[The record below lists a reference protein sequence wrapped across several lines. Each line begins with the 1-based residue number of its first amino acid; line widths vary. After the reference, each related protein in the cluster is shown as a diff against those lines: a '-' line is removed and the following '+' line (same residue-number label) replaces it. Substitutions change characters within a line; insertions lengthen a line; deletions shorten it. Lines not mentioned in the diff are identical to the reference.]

1 MANFKFLETEYQLKK
16 LKPKYNNFWYAG
28 KLKGYWCLISVN
40 FYEKKCS
47 ITIGAHK
54 EDTHK
59 SLIEILKDEPNLKK
73 AKITTEDATV
83 TISYKIPFF
92 TSSNRKKFDEIIET
106 VISNLKRNDFST
118 GGFLDGTNDSTLSI
132 VEVGQKYF
140 YLTDSEYKKKSED
153 LELKR
158 EEIKVTDKEV
168 EEHILEEAKKNARIE
183 EVSKKSKKGHI
194 LNIDF
199 EGFTKNEKE
208 ELVAFAGGKGEG
220 YDLKLGSNTFIPG
233 FEDQLIGTKKDEEKE
248 INVKFPKEYHAK
260 ELAGKDAIFKVKINT
275 VKEEIVPKIDEELAK
290 DLGYETLEELQKE
303 TKENL
308 ELEKETKQKR
318 ELEVQAGDKVLES
331 SKVEV
336 SHEEIHHT
344 FHQMMEG
351 FARQGISMEM
361 FAQML
366 GKTPEE
372 LHDEYEK
379 EIEKNTKLQYI
390 LVEIAN
396 KEKLVVEDKEI
407 DAELERKSAEFSDK
421 PSVEQL
427 RKYEPL
433 VREVTRNIQVK
444 KAMEFILANAKY
456 TK

>member
-1 MANFKFLETEYQLKK
+1 M
-16 LKPKYNNFWYAG
+16 
-28 KLKGYWCLISVN
+28 
-40 FYEKKCS
+40 
-47 ITIGAHK
+47 
-54 EDTHK
+54 
-59 SLIEILKDEPNLKK
+59 
-73 AKITTEDATV
+73 
-83 TISYKIPFF
+83 YKI
-92 TSSNRKKFDEIIET
+92 
-106 VISNLKRNDFST
+106 V
-118 GGFLDGTNDSTLSI
+118 
-132 VEVGQKYF
+132 
-140 YLTDSEYKKKSED
+140 KSED
-153 LELKR
+153 ENELKLELTVTAEDFKAAVKKIYNENKRHFKLHGFRAGKVPFEYVIKYYGVEVFYEDASREVIINDLEKFMDDEKSKNVLPLEPRVDVKEVDYEKGLKAEVIYQLEPKVELGKYKGIELKR

-168 EEHILEEAKKNARIE
+168 EEHILSEAKKNSRIE

-248 INVKFPKEYHAK
+248 INVKFPEEYHAK

-396 KEKLVVEDKEI
+396 KEKLAVEDKEI

>member
-1 MANFKFLETEYQLKK
+1 MYKILKSENENELKLELNVTTEEFKTAVKKIYNENKRHFKLHGFRAGKVPFEYVIKYYGVEVFYEDASREVIVNELEKFMENEKPNNILPLEPKVDVKEVDYEKGLKAEVVYQLE
-16 LKPKYNNFWYAG
+16 PKVELG
-28 KLKGYWCLISVN
+28 KYKGI
-40 FYEKKCS
+40 
-47 ITIGAHK
+47 
-54 EDTHK
+54 
-59 SLIEILKDEPNLKK
+59 
-73 AKITTEDATV
+73 
-83 TISYKIPFF
+83 
-92 TSSNRKKFDEIIET
+92 
-106 VISNLKRNDFST
+106 
-118 GGFLDGTNDSTLSI
+118 
-132 VEVGQKYF
+132 
-140 YLTDSEYKKKSED
+140 
-153 LELKR
+153 ELKR

-183 EVSKKSKKGHI
+183 EVSKKSKNGHI

-233 FEDQLIGTKKDEEKE
+233 FEEQLVGTKKDEEIE
-248 INVKFPKEYHAK
+248 ISVKFPEEYHAK

-290 DLGYETLEELQKE
+290 DLGYETLGELQKE
-303 TKENL
+303 TRENL

-318 ELEVQAGDKVLES
+318 ELEAQASDKLLED

-336 SHEEIHHT
+336 SHDEVHGL

-396 KEKLVVEDKEI
+396 KEKLAVEDKEI

-456 TK
+456 KK

>member
-1 MANFKFLETEYQLKK
+1 MYKILKSENENELKLELNVTTEEFKTAVKKIYNENKRHFKLHGFRAGKVPFEYVIKYYGVEVFYEDASREVIVNELEKFMENEKPNNILPLEPKVDVKEVDYEKGLKAEVVYQLE
-16 LKPKYNNFWYAG
+16 PKVELG
-28 KLKGYWCLISVN
+28 KYKGI
-40 FYEKKCS
+40 
-47 ITIGAHK
+47 
-54 EDTHK
+54 
-59 SLIEILKDEPNLKK
+59 
-73 AKITTEDATV
+73 
-83 TISYKIPFF
+83 
-92 TSSNRKKFDEIIET
+92 
-106 VISNLKRNDFST
+106 
-118 GGFLDGTNDSTLSI
+118 
-132 VEVGQKYF
+132 
-140 YLTDSEYKKKSED
+140 
-153 LELKR
+153 ELKR

-183 EVSKKSKKGHI
+183 EVSKKSKNGHI

-208 ELVAFAGGKGEG
+208 ELVAFPGGKGEG

-233 FEDQLIGTKKDEEKE
+233 FEDQLVGTKKDEEKE
-248 INVKFPKEYHAK
+248 ISVKFPEEYHAK
-260 ELAGKDAIFKVKINT
+260 ELAGKDAIFKVKVNT

-318 ELEVQAGDKVLES
+318 ELEAQASDKLLED

-336 SHEEIHHT
+336 SHDEVHGL

-379 EIEKNTKLQYI
+379 EIEKNQKIQYI

-396 KEKLVVEDKEI
+396 KEKIKIDEKEI
-407 DAELERKSAEFSDK
+407 ETELERKSAEFADK

-427 RKYEPL
+427 KQYESL
-433 VREVTRNIQVK
+433 VKEVTRNLQVK

-456 TK
+456 KK

>member
-1 MANFKFLETEYQLKK
+1 MYKIVKSENENELKLELTVTAEDFKAAVKKIYNENKRHFKLHGFRAGKVPFEYVIKYYGVEVFYEDASREVIINDLEKFMDDEKSKNVLPLEPRVDVKEVDYEKGLKAEVIYQLE
-16 LKPKYNNFWYAG
+16 PKVELG
-28 KLKGYWCLISVN
+28 KYKGI
-40 FYEKKCS
+40 
-47 ITIGAHK
+47 
-54 EDTHK
+54 
-59 SLIEILKDEPNLKK
+59 
-73 AKITTEDATV
+73 
-83 TISYKIPFF
+83 
-92 TSSNRKKFDEIIET
+92 
-106 VISNLKRNDFST
+106 
-118 GGFLDGTNDSTLSI
+118 
-132 VEVGQKYF
+132 
-140 YLTDSEYKKKSED
+140 
-153 LELKR
+153 ELKR

-199 EGFTKNEKE
+199 EGLTKNEKE

-248 INVKFPKEYHAK
+248 ISVKFPEEYHAK

-351 FARQGISMEM
+351 FARQGISMKM

-396 KEKLVVEDKEI
+396 KEKLDVEDKEI
-407 DAELERKSAEFSDK
+407 DAELERKSAEFADK

>member
-1 MANFKFLETEYQLKK
+1 MYKIVKSENENELKLELTVTAEDFKAAVKKIYNENKRHFKLHGFRAGKVPFEYVIKYYGVEVFYEDTSREVIINDLEKFMDDEKSKNVLPLEPRVDVKEVDYEKGLKAEVIYQLE
-16 LKPKYNNFWYAG
+16 PKVELG
-28 KLKGYWCLISVN
+28 KYKGI
-40 FYEKKCS
+40 
-47 ITIGAHK
+47 
-54 EDTHK
+54 
-59 SLIEILKDEPNLKK
+59 
-73 AKITTEDATV
+73 
-83 TISYKIPFF
+83 
-92 TSSNRKKFDEIIET
+92 
-106 VISNLKRNDFST
+106 
-118 GGFLDGTNDSTLSI
+118 
-132 VEVGQKYF
+132 
-140 YLTDSEYKKKSED
+140 
-153 LELKR
+153 ELKR

-248 INVKFPKEYHAK
+248 ISVKFPEEYHAK

-396 KEKLVVEDKEI
+396 KEKLDVEDKEI
-407 DAELERKSAEFSDK
+407 DAELERKSAEFADK

>member
-1 MANFKFLETEYQLKK
+1 M
-16 LKPKYNNFWYAG
+16 
-28 KLKGYWCLISVN
+28 
-40 FYEKKCS
+40 
-47 ITIGAHK
+47 
-54 EDTHK
+54 
-59 SLIEILKDEPNLKK
+59 
-73 AKITTEDATV
+73 
-83 TISYKIPFF
+83 YKI
-92 TSSNRKKFDEIIET
+92 
-106 VISNLKRNDFST
+106 V
-118 GGFLDGTNDSTLSI
+118 
-132 VEVGQKYF
+132 
-140 YLTDSEYKKKSED
+140 KSED
-153 LELKR
+153 ENELKLELTVTAEDFKAAVKKIYNENKRHFKLHGFRAGKVPFEYVIKYYGVEVFYEDASREVIINDLEKFMDDEKSKNVLPLEPRVDIKEVDYEKGLKAEVIYQLEPKVELGKYKGIELKR

-248 INVKFPKEYHAK
+248 INVKFPEEYHAK

-303 TKENL
+303 TRENL

-318 ELEVQAGDKVLES
+318 ELEVQASDKLLES

-396 KEKLVVEDKEI
+396 KEKLAVEDKEI

>member
-1 MANFKFLETEYQLKK
+1 MYKIVKSEKENELKLDLTVTAEEFKTAVKKVYNENKRHFKLHGFRAGKVPFEYVVKYYGVEVFYEDASREVIVNELEKFMDDEKSKNVLPLEPKVNVTEVDYEKGLKAEVIYQLEPKVELGK
-16 LKPKYNNFWYAG
+16 YKGIELK
-28 KLKGYWCLISVN
+28 
-40 FYEKKCS
+40 
-47 ITIGAHK
+47 K
-54 EDTHK
+54 ED
-59 SLIEILKDEPNLKK
+59 
-73 AKITTEDATV
+73 IT
-83 TISYKIPFF
+83 
-92 TSSNRKKFDEIIET
+92 
-106 VISNLKRNDFST
+106 
-118 GGFLDGTNDSTLSI
+118 
-132 VEVGQKYF
+132 
-140 YLTDSEYKKKSED
+140 
-153 LELKR
+153 
-158 EEIKVTDKEV
+158 VTDKEV

-183 EVSKKSKKGHI
+183 EVSKKSKNGHI

-208 ELVAFAGGKGEG
+208 ELVAFPGGKGEG

-233 FEDQLIGTKKDEEKE
+233 FEEQLVGTKKDEEKE
-248 INVKFPKEYHAK
+248 ISVKFPEEYHAK

-396 KEKLVVEDKEI
+396 KEKLAVEDKEI

-444 KAMEFILANAKY
+444 KAMEFILTNAKY

>member
-1 MANFKFLETEYQLKK
+1 MYKIVKSENENELKLELTVTAEDFKAAVKKIYNENKRHFKLHGFRAGKVPFEYVIKYYGVEVFYEDASREVIINDLEKFMDDEKSKNVLPLEPRVDVKEVDYEKGLKAEVIYQLE
-16 LKPKYNNFWYAG
+16 PKVELG
-28 KLKGYWCLISVN
+28 KYKGI
-40 FYEKKCS
+40 
-47 ITIGAHK
+47 
-54 EDTHK
+54 
-59 SLIEILKDEPNLKK
+59 
-73 AKITTEDATV
+73 
-83 TISYKIPFF
+83 
-92 TSSNRKKFDEIIET
+92 
-106 VISNLKRNDFST
+106 
-118 GGFLDGTNDSTLSI
+118 
-132 VEVGQKYF
+132 
-140 YLTDSEYKKKSED
+140 
-153 LELKR
+153 ELKR

-183 EVSKKSKKGHI
+183 EVSKKSKNGHI

-208 ELVAFAGGKGEG
+208 ELVAFPGGKGEG

-233 FEDQLIGTKKDEEKE
+233 FEDQLVGTKKDEEKE
-248 INVKFPKEYHAK
+248 ISVKFPEEYHAK

>member
-1 MANFKFLETEYQLKK
+1 MYKIVKSENENELKLELTVTAEDFKAAVKK
-16 LKPKYNNFWYAG
+16 IYNENKRHFKLHGFRAG
-28 KLKGYWCLISVN
+28 KVPFEYVIKYYGVGV
-40 FYEKKCS
+40 FYEDASREVIINDLEKFMDD
-47 ITIGAHK
+47 
-54 EDTHK
+54 EK
-59 SLIEILKDEPNLKK
+59 SKNVLPLEPKVELGK
-73 AKITTEDATV
+73 
-83 TISYKIPFF
+83 YKGI
-92 TSSNRKKFDEIIET
+92 
-106 VISNLKRNDFST
+106 
-118 GGFLDGTNDSTLSI
+118 
-132 VEVGQKYF
+132 
-140 YLTDSEYKKKSED
+140 
-153 LELKR
+153 ELKR

-248 INVKFPKEYHAK
+248 INVKFPEEYHAK

-308 ELEKETKQKR
+308 EFEKETKQKR

-396 KEKLVVEDKEI
+396 KEKLAVEDKEI

>member
-1 MANFKFLETEYQLKK
+1 MYKIVKSENENELKLELTVTAEDFKAAVKKIYNENKRHFKLHGFRAGKVPFEYVIKYYGVEVFYEDASREVIINDLEKFMDDEKSKNVLPLEPRVDVKEVDYEKGLKAEVIYQLE
-16 LKPKYNNFWYAG
+16 PKVELG
-28 KLKGYWCLISVN
+28 KYKGI
-40 FYEKKCS
+40 
-47 ITIGAHK
+47 
-54 EDTHK
+54 
-59 SLIEILKDEPNLKK
+59 
-73 AKITTEDATV
+73 
-83 TISYKIPFF
+83 
-92 TSSNRKKFDEIIET
+92 
-106 VISNLKRNDFST
+106 
-118 GGFLDGTNDSTLSI
+118 
-132 VEVGQKYF
+132 
-140 YLTDSEYKKKSED
+140 
-153 LELKR
+153 ELKR
-158 EEIKVTDKEV
+158 EEIKVTDKKV

-248 INVKFPKEYHAK
+248 INVKFPEEYHAK

-396 KEKLVVEDKEI
+396 KEKLAVEDKEI

-444 KAMEFILANAKY
+444 KAMEFILTNAKY

>member
-1 MANFKFLETEYQLKK
+1 MYKIVKSENENELKLELTVTAEDFKAAVKKIYNENKRHFKLHGFRAGKVPFEYVIKYYGVEVFYEDASREVIINDLEKFMDDEKSKNVLPLEPRVDVKEVDYEKGLKAEVIYQLE
-16 LKPKYNNFWYAG
+16 PKVELG
-28 KLKGYWCLISVN
+28 KYKGI
-40 FYEKKCS
+40 
-47 ITIGAHK
+47 
-54 EDTHK
+54 
-59 SLIEILKDEPNLKK
+59 
-73 AKITTEDATV
+73 
-83 TISYKIPFF
+83 
-92 TSSNRKKFDEIIET
+92 
-106 VISNLKRNDFST
+106 
-118 GGFLDGTNDSTLSI
+118 
-132 VEVGQKYF
+132 
-140 YLTDSEYKKKSED
+140 
-153 LELKR
+153 ELKR

-248 INVKFPKEYHAK
+248 ISVKFPEEYHAK

-351 FARQGISMEM
+351 FARQGISMKM

-396 KEKLVVEDKEI
+396 KEKLDVEDKEI
-407 DAELERKSAEFSDK
+407 DAELERKSAEFADK
-421 PSVEQL
+421 PTVEQL

-433 VREVTRNIQVK
+433 VR
-444 KAMEFILANAKY
+444 
-456 TK
+456 

>member
-1 MANFKFLETEYQLKK
+1 MQSQLLDNMEIEKERGITVKSQAVRMNYKLNGEEYILNLIDTPGHVDFNYEVSRSLAACEGAILVVDASQGVEAQTLANVYLAIE
-16 LKPKYNNFWYAG
+16 NN
-28 KLKGYWCLISVN
+28 L
-40 FYEKKCS
+40 
-47 ITIGAHK
+47 
-54 EDTHK
+54 
-59 SLIEILKDEPNLKK
+59 
-73 AKITTEDATV
+73 
-83 TISYKIPFF
+83 
-92 TSSNRKKFDEIIET
+92 EIIP
-106 VISNLKRNDFST
+106 VLNK
-118 GGFLDGTNDSTLSI
+118 
-132 VEVGQKYF
+132 V
-140 YLTDSEYKKKSED
+140 D
-153 LELKR
+153 LP
-158 EEIKVTDKEV
+158 
-168 EEHILEEAKKNARIE
+168 NARIE
-183 EVSKKSKKGHI
+183 EVSKKSKNGHI
-194 LNIDF
+194 VNIDF

-208 ELVAFAGGKGEG
+208 ELVAFPGGKGEG

-233 FEDQLIGTKKDEEKE
+233 FEEQLVGTKKDEEKE
-248 INVKFPKEYHAK
+248 ISVKFPEEYHAK
-260 ELAGKDAIFKVKINT
+260 ELAGKDAIFKVKVNT

-318 ELEVQAGDKVLES
+318 ELEVQAGDKVLED

-372 LHDEYEK
+372 LHEEYEK

-396 KEKLVVEDKEI
+396 KEKLTVEDKEI

-427 RKYEPL
+427 RQYEPR

-456 TK
+456 KK

>member
-1 MANFKFLETEYQLKK
+1 M
-16 LKPKYNNFWYAG
+16 
-28 KLKGYWCLISVN
+28 
-40 FYEKKCS
+40 
-47 ITIGAHK
+47 
-54 EDTHK
+54 
-59 SLIEILKDEPNLKK
+59 
-73 AKITTEDATV
+73 
-83 TISYKIPFF
+83 YKI
-92 TSSNRKKFDEIIET
+92 
-106 VISNLKRNDFST
+106 V
-118 GGFLDGTNDSTLSI
+118 
-132 VEVGQKYF
+132 
-140 YLTDSEYKKKSED
+140 KSED
-153 LELKR
+153 ENELKLELTVTAEDFKAAVKKIYNENKRHFKLHGFRAGKVPFEYVIKYYGVEVFYEDASREVIINDLEKFMDDEKSKNVLPLEPRVDVKEVDYEKGLKAEVIYQLEPKVELGKYKGIELKR

-248 INVKFPKEYHAK
+248 INVKFPEEYHAK

-396 KEKLVVEDKEI
+396 KEKLAVEDKEI

-456 TK
+456 KK

>member
-1 MANFKFLETEYQLKK
+1 MYKIVKSENENELKLELTVTAEDFKAAVKKIYNENKRHFKLHGFRAGKVPFEYVIKYYGVEVFYEDASREVIINDLEKFMDDEKSKNVLPLEPRVDVKEVDYEKGLKAEVIYQLE
-16 LKPKYNNFWYAG
+16 PKVELG
-28 KLKGYWCLISVN
+28 KYKG
-40 FYEKKCS
+40 
-47 ITIGAHK
+47 
-54 EDTHK
+54 
-59 SLIEILKDEPNLKK
+59 IELKK
-73 AKITTEDATV
+73 
-83 TISYKIPFF
+83 
-92 TSSNRKKFDEIIET
+92 
-106 VISNLKRNDFST
+106 
-118 GGFLDGTNDSTLSI
+118 
-132 VEVGQKYF
+132 
-140 YLTDSEYKKKSED
+140 
-153 LELKR
+153 

-248 INVKFPKEYHAK
+248 INVKFPEEYHAK

-318 ELEVQAGDKVLES
+318 ELEVQAGNKVLES

-396 KEKLVVEDKEI
+396 KEKLAVEDKEI

>member
-1 MANFKFLETEYQLKK
+1 MYKIVKSENENELKLELTVTAEDFKAAVKKIYNENKRHFKLHGFRAGKVPFEYVIKYYGVGVFYEDASREVIINDLEKFMDDEKSKNVLPLEPRVDVKEVDYEKGLKAEVIYQLE
-16 LKPKYNNFWYAG
+16 PKVELG
-28 KLKGYWCLISVN
+28 KYKGI
-40 FYEKKCS
+40 
-47 ITIGAHK
+47 
-54 EDTHK
+54 
-59 SLIEILKDEPNLKK
+59 
-73 AKITTEDATV
+73 
-83 TISYKIPFF
+83 
-92 TSSNRKKFDEIIET
+92 
-106 VISNLKRNDFST
+106 
-118 GGFLDGTNDSTLSI
+118 
-132 VEVGQKYF
+132 
-140 YLTDSEYKKKSED
+140 
-153 LELKR
+153 ELKR

-208 ELVAFAGGKGEG
+208 ELVAFAGGKVEG

-248 INVKFPKEYHAK
+248 INVKFPEEYHAK

-308 ELEKETKQKR
+308 EFEKETKQKR

-372 LHDEYEK
+372 LHEEYEK

-396 KEKLVVEDKEI
+396 KEKLAVEDKEI

-456 TK
+456 KK

>member
-1 MANFKFLETEYQLKK
+1 MYKIVKSENENEIKLELTVTAEDFKAAVKKIYNENKRHFKLHGFRAGKVPFEYVIKYYGVEVFYEDASREVIINDLEKFMDDEKSKNVLPLEPRVDVKEVDYEKGLKAEVIYQLE
-16 LKPKYNNFWYAG
+16 PKVELG
-28 KLKGYWCLISVN
+28 KYKGI
-40 FYEKKCS
+40 
-47 ITIGAHK
+47 
-54 EDTHK
+54 
-59 SLIEILKDEPNLKK
+59 
-73 AKITTEDATV
+73 
-83 TISYKIPFF
+83 
-92 TSSNRKKFDEIIET
+92 
-106 VISNLKRNDFST
+106 
-118 GGFLDGTNDSTLSI
+118 
-132 VEVGQKYF
+132 
-140 YLTDSEYKKKSED
+140 
-153 LELKR
+153 ELKR

-248 INVKFPKEYHAK
+248 ISVKFPEEYHAK

-318 ELEVQAGDKVLES
+318 ELEVQAGDKVLEN

-396 KEKLVVEDKEI
+396 KEKLAVEDKEI
-407 DAELERKSAEFSDK
+407 DAELERKSAEFADK

>member
-1 MANFKFLETEYQLKK
+1 M
-16 LKPKYNNFWYAG
+16 
-28 KLKGYWCLISVN
+28 
-40 FYEKKCS
+40 
-47 ITIGAHK
+47 
-54 EDTHK
+54 
-59 SLIEILKDEPNLKK
+59 
-73 AKITTEDATV
+73 
-83 TISYKIPFF
+83 YKI
-92 TSSNRKKFDEIIET
+92 
-106 VISNLKRNDFST
+106 V
-118 GGFLDGTNDSTLSI
+118 
-132 VEVGQKYF
+132 
-140 YLTDSEYKKKSED
+140 KSED
-153 LELKR
+153 ENELKLELTVTAEDFKAAVKKIYNENKRHFKLHGFRAGKVPFEYVIKYYGVEVFYEDASREVIINDLEKFMDDEKSKNVLPLEPRVDVKEVDYEKGLKAEVIYQLEPKVELGKYKGIELKR

-248 INVKFPKEYHAK
+248 INVKFPEEYHAK

-318 ELEVQAGDKVLES
+318 ELEVQVGDKVLES

-396 KEKLVVEDKEI
+396 KEKLAVEDKEI

-456 TK
+456 KK

>member
-1 MANFKFLETEYQLKK
+1 MYKIVKSENENELKLELTVTAEDFKAAVKKIYNENKRHFKLHGFRAGKVPFEYVIKYYGVEVFYEDASREVIINDLEKFMDDEKSKNVLPLEPRVDVKEVDYEKGLKAEVIYQLE
-16 LKPKYNNFWYAG
+16 PKVELG
-28 KLKGYWCLISVN
+28 KYKGI
-40 FYEKKCS
+40 
-47 ITIGAHK
+47 
-54 EDTHK
+54 
-59 SLIEILKDEPNLKK
+59 
-73 AKITTEDATV
+73 
-83 TISYKIPFF
+83 
-92 TSSNRKKFDEIIET
+92 
-106 VISNLKRNDFST
+106 
-118 GGFLDGTNDSTLSI
+118 
-132 VEVGQKYF
+132 
-140 YLTDSEYKKKSED
+140 
-153 LELKR
+153 ELKR

-183 EVSKKSKKGHI
+183 EVSKKSKNGHI

-199 EGFTKNEKE
+199 EGFTKNGNE

-248 INVKFPKEYHAK
+248 INVKFPEEYHAK

-318 ELEVQAGDKVLES
+318 ELEVQAGNKVLES

-396 KEKLVVEDKEI
+396 KEKLAVEDKEI

-456 TK
+456 KK

>member
-1 MANFKFLETEYQLKK
+1 MYKIVKSENENELKLELTVTAEDFKAAVKKIYNENKRHFKLHGFRAGKVPFEYVIKYYGVEVFYEDASREVIINDLEKFMDDEKSKNVLPLEPRVDVKEVDYEKGLKAEVIYQLE
-16 LKPKYNNFWYAG
+16 PKVELG
-28 KLKGYWCLISVN
+28 KYKGI
-40 FYEKKCS
+40 
-47 ITIGAHK
+47 
-54 EDTHK
+54 
-59 SLIEILKDEPNLKK
+59 
-73 AKITTEDATV
+73 
-83 TISYKIPFF
+83 
-92 TSSNRKKFDEIIET
+92 
-106 VISNLKRNDFST
+106 
-118 GGFLDGTNDSTLSI
+118 
-132 VEVGQKYF
+132 
-140 YLTDSEYKKKSED
+140 
-153 LELKR
+153 ELKR

-208 ELVAFAGGKGEG
+208 ELVEFAGGKGEG

-248 INVKFPKEYHAK
+248 INVKFPEEYHAK

-318 ELEVQAGDKVLES
+318 ELEVQAGNKVLES

-396 KEKLVVEDKEI
+396 KEKLAVEDKEI

-444 KAMEFILANAKY
+444 KAMEFILTNAKY

>member
-1 MANFKFLETEYQLKK
+1 MYKIVKSENENELKLELTVTAEDFKAAVKKIYNENKRHFKLHGFRAGKVPFEYVIKYYGVEVFYEDASREVIINDLEKFMDDEKSKNVLPLEPRVDVKEVDYEKGLKAEVIYQLE
-16 LKPKYNNFWYAG
+16 PKVELG
-28 KLKGYWCLISVN
+28 KYKGI
-40 FYEKKCS
+40 
-47 ITIGAHK
+47 
-54 EDTHK
+54 
-59 SLIEILKDEPNLKK
+59 
-73 AKITTEDATV
+73 
-83 TISYKIPFF
+83 
-92 TSSNRKKFDEIIET
+92 
-106 VISNLKRNDFST
+106 
-118 GGFLDGTNDSTLSI
+118 
-132 VEVGQKYF
+132 
-140 YLTDSEYKKKSED
+140 
-153 LELKR
+153 ELKR

-248 INVKFPKEYHAK
+248 INVKFPEEYHAK

-303 TKENL
+303 TKQNL

-318 ELEVQAGDKVLES
+318 ELEVQAGNKVLES

-396 KEKLVVEDKEI
+396 KEKLAVEDKEI

-444 KAMEFILANAKY
+444 KAMEFILTNAKY

>member
-1 MANFKFLETEYQLKK
+1 MYKIVKSENENELKLELTVTAEDFKAAVKKIYNENKRHFKLHGFRAGKVPFEYVIKYYGVEVFYEDASREVIINDLEKFMDDEKSKNVLPLEPRVDVKEVDYEKGLKAEVIYQLE
-16 LKPKYNNFWYAG
+16 PKVELG
-28 KLKGYWCLISVN
+28 KYKGI
-40 FYEKKCS
+40 
-47 ITIGAHK
+47 
-54 EDTHK
+54 
-59 SLIEILKDEPNLKK
+59 
-73 AKITTEDATV
+73 
-83 TISYKIPFF
+83 
-92 TSSNRKKFDEIIET
+92 
-106 VISNLKRNDFST
+106 
-118 GGFLDGTNDSTLSI
+118 
-132 VEVGQKYF
+132 
-140 YLTDSEYKKKSED
+140 
-153 LELKR
+153 ELKR

-248 INVKFPKEYHAK
+248 ISVKFPEEYHAK

-396 KEKLVVEDKEI
+396 KEKLAVEDTEI

-444 KAMEFILANAKY
+444 KAMEFILTNAKY

>member
-1 MANFKFLETEYQLKK
+1 MYKIVKSENENELKLELTVTAEDFKAAVKKIYNENKRHFKLHGFRAGKVPFEYVIKYYGVEVFYEDASREVIINDLEKFMDDEKSKNVLPLEPRVDVKEVDYEKGLKAEVIYQLE
-16 LKPKYNNFWYAG
+16 PKVELG
-28 KLKGYWCLISVN
+28 KYKGI
-40 FYEKKCS
+40 
-47 ITIGAHK
+47 
-54 EDTHK
+54 
-59 SLIEILKDEPNLKK
+59 
-73 AKITTEDATV
+73 
-83 TISYKIPFF
+83 
-92 TSSNRKKFDEIIET
+92 
-106 VISNLKRNDFST
+106 
-118 GGFLDGTNDSTLSI
+118 
-132 VEVGQKYF
+132 
-140 YLTDSEYKKKSED
+140 
-153 LELKR
+153 ELKR

-233 FEDQLIGTKKDEEKE
+233 FEDQLVGTKKDEEKE
-248 INVKFPKEYHAK
+248 ISVKFPEEYHAK

-396 KEKLVVEDKEI
+396 KEKLAVEDKEI

-444 KAMEFILANAKY
+444 KAMEFILTNAKY

>member
-1 MANFKFLETEYQLKK
+1 MYKIVKSENENELKLELTVTAEDFKAAVKKIYNENKRHFKLHGFRAGKVPFEYVIKYYGVEVFYEDASREVIINDLEKFMDDEKSKNVLPLEPRVDVKEVDYEKGLKAEVIYQLE
-16 LKPKYNNFWYAG
+16 PKVELG
-28 KLKGYWCLISVN
+28 KYKGI
-40 FYEKKCS
+40 
-47 ITIGAHK
+47 
-54 EDTHK
+54 
-59 SLIEILKDEPNLKK
+59 
-73 AKITTEDATV
+73 
-83 TISYKIPFF
+83 
-92 TSSNRKKFDEIIET
+92 
-106 VISNLKRNDFST
+106 
-118 GGFLDGTNDSTLSI
+118 
-132 VEVGQKYF
+132 
-140 YLTDSEYKKKSED
+140 
-153 LELKR
+153 ELKR

-183 EVSKKSKKGHI
+183 EVSKKSKNGHI

-208 ELVAFAGGKGEG
+208 ELIAFPGGKGEG

-233 FEDQLIGTKKDEEKE
+233 FEEQLVGTKKDEEKE
-248 INVKFPKEYHAK
+248 ISVKFPEEYHAK
-260 ELAGKDAIFKVKINT
+260 ELAGKDAIFKVKVNT

-303 TKENL
+303 TKQNL

-318 ELEVQAGDKVLES
+318 ELEVQAGNKVLES

-396 KEKLVVEDKEI
+396 KEKLAVEDKEI

-444 KAMEFILANAKY
+444 KAMEFILTNAKY

>member
-1 MANFKFLETEYQLKK
+1 MYKIVKSENENELKLELTVTAEDFKAAVKKIYNENKRHFKLHGFRAGKVPFEYVIKYYGVEVFYEDASREVIINDLEKFMDDEKSKNVLPLEPRVDVKEVDYEKGLKAEVIYQLE
-16 LKPKYNNFWYAG
+16 PKVELG
-28 KLKGYWCLISVN
+28 KYKGI
-40 FYEKKCS
+40 
-47 ITIGAHK
+47 
-54 EDTHK
+54 
-59 SLIEILKDEPNLKK
+59 
-73 AKITTEDATV
+73 
-83 TISYKIPFF
+83 
-92 TSSNRKKFDEIIET
+92 
-106 VISNLKRNDFST
+106 
-118 GGFLDGTNDSTLSI
+118 
-132 VEVGQKYF
+132 
-140 YLTDSEYKKKSED
+140 
-153 LELKR
+153 ELKR

-248 INVKFPKEYHAK
+248 INVKFPEEYHAK

-318 ELEVQAGDKVLES
+318 ELEVQAGNKVLES

-396 KEKLVVEDKEI
+396 KEKLAVEDKEI

>member
-1 MANFKFLETEYQLKK
+1 MYKIVKSENENELKLELTVTAEDFKAAVKKIYNENKRHFKLHGFRAGKVPFEYVIKYYGVEVFYEDASREVIINDLEKFMDDKKSKNVLPLEPRVDVKEVDYEKGLKAEVIYQLE
-16 LKPKYNNFWYAG
+16 PKVELG
-28 KLKGYWCLISVN
+28 KYKGI
-40 FYEKKCS
+40 
-47 ITIGAHK
+47 
-54 EDTHK
+54 
-59 SLIEILKDEPNLKK
+59 
-73 AKITTEDATV
+73 
-83 TISYKIPFF
+83 
-92 TSSNRKKFDEIIET
+92 
-106 VISNLKRNDFST
+106 
-118 GGFLDGTNDSTLSI
+118 
-132 VEVGQKYF
+132 
-140 YLTDSEYKKKSED
+140 
-153 LELKR
+153 ELKR

-248 INVKFPKEYHAK
+248 INVKFPEEYHAK

-351 FARQGISMEM
+351 FARQGISMKM

-396 KEKLVVEDKEI
+396 KEKLAVEDKEI

>member
-1 MANFKFLETEYQLKK
+1 M
-16 LKPKYNNFWYAG
+16 
-28 KLKGYWCLISVN
+28 
-40 FYEKKCS
+40 
-47 ITIGAHK
+47 
-54 EDTHK
+54 
-59 SLIEILKDEPNLKK
+59 
-73 AKITTEDATV
+73 
-83 TISYKIPFF
+83 YKI
-92 TSSNRKKFDEIIET
+92 
-106 VISNLKRNDFST
+106 V
-118 GGFLDGTNDSTLSI
+118 
-132 VEVGQKYF
+132 
-140 YLTDSEYKKKSED
+140 KSED
-153 LELKR
+153 ENELKLELTVTAEDFKAAVKKIYNENKRHFKLHGFRAGKVPFEYVIKYYGVEVFYEDASREVIINDLEKFMDDEKSKNVLPLEPRVDIKEVDYEKGLKAEVIYQLEPKVELGKYKGIELKR

-248 INVKFPKEYHAK
+248 INVKFPEEYHAK

-396 KEKLVVEDKEI
+396 KEKLAVEDKEI

>member
-1 MANFKFLETEYQLKK
+1 MYKIVKSENENEVKLELTVTAEDFKAAVKKIYNENKRHFKLHGFRAGKVPFEYVIKYYGVEVFYEDASREVIINDLEKFMDDEKSKNVLPLEPRVDVKEVDYEKGLKAEVIYQLE
-16 LKPKYNNFWYAG
+16 PKVELG
-28 KLKGYWCLISVN
+28 KYKGI
-40 FYEKKCS
+40 
-47 ITIGAHK
+47 
-54 EDTHK
+54 
-59 SLIEILKDEPNLKK
+59 
-73 AKITTEDATV
+73 
-83 TISYKIPFF
+83 
-92 TSSNRKKFDEIIET
+92 
-106 VISNLKRNDFST
+106 
-118 GGFLDGTNDSTLSI
+118 
-132 VEVGQKYF
+132 
-140 YLTDSEYKKKSED
+140 
-153 LELKR
+153 ELKR

-199 EGFTKNEKE
+199 EGFTKNEKK

-248 INVKFPKEYHAK
+248 INVKFPEEYHAK

-303 TKENL
+303 TKQNL

-318 ELEVQAGDKVLES
+318 ELEVQAGNKVLES

-336 SHEEIHHT
+336 SNEEIHHT

-396 KEKLVVEDKEI
+396 KEKLAVEDKEI

-444 KAMEFILANAKY
+444 KAMEFILTNAKY

>member
-1 MANFKFLETEYQLKK
+1 MYKIVKSENENELKLELTVTAEDFKAAVKKIYNENKRHFKLHGFRAGKVPFEYVIKYYGVEVFYEDASREVIINDLEKFMDDEKSKNVLPLEPRVDVKEVDYEKGLKAEVIYQLE
-16 LKPKYNNFWYAG
+16 PKVELG
-28 KLKGYWCLISVN
+28 KYKGI
-40 FYEKKCS
+40 
-47 ITIGAHK
+47 
-54 EDTHK
+54 
-59 SLIEILKDEPNLKK
+59 
-73 AKITTEDATV
+73 
-83 TISYKIPFF
+83 
-92 TSSNRKKFDEIIET
+92 
-106 VISNLKRNDFST
+106 
-118 GGFLDGTNDSTLSI
+118 
-132 VEVGQKYF
+132 
-140 YLTDSEYKKKSED
+140 
-153 LELKR
+153 ELKR

-199 EGFTKNEKE
+199 EGFTKNERE

-248 INVKFPKEYHAK
+248 INVKFPEEYHAK

-396 KEKLVVEDKEI
+396 KEKLAVEDKEI

>member
-1 MANFKFLETEYQLKK
+1 MYKILKSENENELKLELNVTTEEFKTAVKKIYNENKRHFKLHGFRAGKVPFEYVIKYYGVEVFYEDASREVIVNELEKFMDDEKSKNILPLEPKVDVKEVDYEKGLKAEVVYQLE
-16 LKPKYNNFWYAG
+16 PKVELG
-28 KLKGYWCLISVN
+28 KYKGI
-40 FYEKKCS
+40 
-47 ITIGAHK
+47 
-54 EDTHK
+54 
-59 SLIEILKDEPNLKK
+59 
-73 AKITTEDATV
+73 
-83 TISYKIPFF
+83 
-92 TSSNRKKFDEIIET
+92 
-106 VISNLKRNDFST
+106 
-118 GGFLDGTNDSTLSI
+118 
-132 VEVGQKYF
+132 
-140 YLTDSEYKKKSED
+140 
-153 LELKR
+153 ELKR

-183 EVSKKSKKGHI
+183 EVSKKSKNGHI

-208 ELVAFAGGKGEG
+208 ELVAFPGGKGEG

-233 FEDQLIGTKKDEEKE
+233 FEDQLVGTKKDEEKE
-248 INVKFPKEYHAK
+248 ISVKFPEEYHAK
-260 ELAGKDAIFKVKINT
+260 ELAGKDAIFKVKVNT

-318 ELEVQAGDKVLES
+318 ELEVQASDKLLED

-336 SHEEIHHT
+336 SHDEVHGL

-396 KEKLVVEDKEI
+396 KEKLAVENKEI
-407 DAELERKSAEFSDK
+407 DAELERKSAEFADK

-433 VREVTRNIQVK
+433 IREVTRNIQVK

-456 TK
+456 KK

>member
-1 MANFKFLETEYQLKK
+1 MYKIVKSENENELKLELTVTAEDFKAAVKKIYNENKRHFKLHGFRAGKVPFEYVIKYYGVEVFYEDASREVIINDLEKFMDDEKSKNVLPLEPRVDVKEVDYEKGLKAEVIYQLE
-16 LKPKYNNFWYAG
+16 PKVELG
-28 KLKGYWCLISVN
+28 KYKGI
-40 FYEKKCS
+40 
-47 ITIGAHK
+47 
-54 EDTHK
+54 
-59 SLIEILKDEPNLKK
+59 
-73 AKITTEDATV
+73 
-83 TISYKIPFF
+83 
-92 TSSNRKKFDEIIET
+92 
-106 VISNLKRNDFST
+106 
-118 GGFLDGTNDSTLSI
+118 
-132 VEVGQKYF
+132 
-140 YLTDSEYKKKSED
+140 
-153 LELKR
+153 ELKR

-248 INVKFPKEYHAK
+248 INVKFPEEYHAK

-396 KEKLVVEDKEI
+396 KEKLAVEDKEI

-421 PSVEQL
+421 PSVEQV

>member
-1 MANFKFLETEYQLKK
+1 MYKIVKSENENELKLELTVTAEDFKAAVKKIYNENKRHFKLHGFRAGKVPFEYVIKYYGVEVFYEDASREVIINDLEKFMDDEKSKNVLPLEPRVDVKEVDYEKGLKAEVIYQLE
-16 LKPKYNNFWYAG
+16 PKVELG
-28 KLKGYWCLISVN
+28 KYKGI
-40 FYEKKCS
+40 
-47 ITIGAHK
+47 
-54 EDTHK
+54 
-59 SLIEILKDEPNLKK
+59 
-73 AKITTEDATV
+73 
-83 TISYKIPFF
+83 
-92 TSSNRKKFDEIIET
+92 
-106 VISNLKRNDFST
+106 
-118 GGFLDGTNDSTLSI
+118 
-132 VEVGQKYF
+132 
-140 YLTDSEYKKKSED
+140 
-153 LELKR
+153 ELKR

-248 INVKFPKEYHAK
+248 INVKFPEEYHAK
-260 ELAGKDAIFKVKINT
+260 ELAGKDAIYKVKINT

-396 KEKLVVEDKEI
+396 KEKLAVEDKEI

-444 KAMEFILANAKY
+444 KAMEFILTNAKY

>member
-1 MANFKFLETEYQLKK
+1 MYKIVKSENENELKLELTVTAEDFKAAVKKIYNENKRHFKLHGFRAGKVPFEYVIKYYGVEVFYEDVSREVIINDLEKFMDDEKSKNVLPLEPRVDVKEVDYEKGLKAEVIYQLE
-16 LKPKYNNFWYAG
+16 PKVELG
-28 KLKGYWCLISVN
+28 KYKGI
-40 FYEKKCS
+40 
-47 ITIGAHK
+47 
-54 EDTHK
+54 
-59 SLIEILKDEPNLKK
+59 
-73 AKITTEDATV
+73 
-83 TISYKIPFF
+83 
-92 TSSNRKKFDEIIET
+92 
-106 VISNLKRNDFST
+106 
-118 GGFLDGTNDSTLSI
+118 
-132 VEVGQKYF
+132 
-140 YLTDSEYKKKSED
+140 
-153 LELKR
+153 ELKR

-248 INVKFPKEYHAK
+248 INVKFPEEYHAK

-396 KEKLVVEDKEI
+396 KEKLAVEDKEI

>member
-1 MANFKFLETEYQLKK
+1 MYKIVKSENENELKLELTVTAEDFKAAVKKIYNENKRHFKLHGFRAGKVPFEYVIKYYGVEVFYEDASREVIINDLEKFMDDEKSKNVLPLEPRVDVKEVDYEKGLKAEVIYQLE
-16 LKPKYNNFWYAG
+16 PKVELG
-28 KLKGYWCLISVN
+28 KYKG
-40 FYEKKCS
+40 
-47 ITIGAHK
+47 
-54 EDTHK
+54 
-59 SLIEILKDEPNLKK
+59 IELKK
-73 AKITTEDATV
+73 
-83 TISYKIPFF
+83 
-92 TSSNRKKFDEIIET
+92 
-106 VISNLKRNDFST
+106 
-118 GGFLDGTNDSTLSI
+118 
-132 VEVGQKYF
+132 
-140 YLTDSEYKKKSED
+140 
-153 LELKR
+153 

-248 INVKFPKEYHAK
+248 INVKFPEEYHAK

-344 FHQMMEG
+344 FHQMIEG

-396 KEKLVVEDKEI
+396 KEKLAVEDKEI
-407 DAELERKSAEFSDK
+407 DAELERKSAEFADE

>member
-1 MANFKFLETEYQLKK
+1 MYKIVKSENENELKLELTVTAEDFKAAVKKIYNENKRHFKLHGFRAGKVPFEYVIKYYGVEVFYEDSSREVIINDLEKFMDDEKSKNVLPLEPRVDVKEVDYEKGLKAEVIYQLE
-16 LKPKYNNFWYAG
+16 PKVELG
-28 KLKGYWCLISVN
+28 KYKGI
-40 FYEKKCS
+40 
-47 ITIGAHK
+47 
-54 EDTHK
+54 
-59 SLIEILKDEPNLKK
+59 
-73 AKITTEDATV
+73 
-83 TISYKIPFF
+83 
-92 TSSNRKKFDEIIET
+92 
-106 VISNLKRNDFST
+106 
-118 GGFLDGTNDSTLSI
+118 
-132 VEVGQKYF
+132 
-140 YLTDSEYKKKSED
+140 
-153 LELKR
+153 ELKR

-199 EGFTKNEKE
+199 EGFTKNERE

-248 INVKFPKEYHAK
+248 INVKFPEEYHAK

-396 KEKLVVEDKEI
+396 KEKLAVEDKEI

>member
-1 MANFKFLETEYQLKK
+1 MYKIVKSENENELKLELTVTAEDFKAAVKKIYNENKRHFKLHGFRAGKVPFEYVIKYYGVEVFYEDASREVIINDLEKFMDDEKSKNVLPLEPRVDVKEVDYEKGLKAEVIYQLE
-16 LKPKYNNFWYAG
+16 PKVELG
-28 KLKGYWCLISVN
+28 KYKGI
-40 FYEKKCS
+40 
-47 ITIGAHK
+47 
-54 EDTHK
+54 
-59 SLIEILKDEPNLKK
+59 
-73 AKITTEDATV
+73 
-83 TISYKIPFF
+83 
-92 TSSNRKKFDEIIET
+92 
-106 VISNLKRNDFST
+106 
-118 GGFLDGTNDSTLSI
+118 
-132 VEVGQKYF
+132 
-140 YLTDSEYKKKSED
+140 
-153 LELKR
+153 ELKR

-248 INVKFPKEYHAK
+248 ISVKFPEEYHAK

-351 FARQGISMEM
+351 FARQGISMKM

-396 KEKLVVEDKEI
+396 KEKLDVEDKEI
-407 DAELERKSAEFSDK
+407 DAELERKSAEFADK

>member
-1 MANFKFLETEYQLKK
+1 MYKIVKSEKENELKLDLTVTAEEFKAAVKKIYNENKRHFKLHGFRAGKVPFEYVIKYYGVEVFYEDASREVIVNELEKFMDDEKSKNILPLEPKVDVKEVDYEKGLKAEVVYQLE
-16 LKPKYNNFWYAG
+16 PKVELG
-28 KLKGYWCLISVN
+28 KYKGI
-40 FYEKKCS
+40 
-47 ITIGAHK
+47 
-54 EDTHK
+54 
-59 SLIEILKDEPNLKK
+59 
-73 AKITTEDATV
+73 
-83 TISYKIPFF
+83 
-92 TSSNRKKFDEIIET
+92 
-106 VISNLKRNDFST
+106 
-118 GGFLDGTNDSTLSI
+118 
-132 VEVGQKYF
+132 
-140 YLTDSEYKKKSED
+140 
-153 LELKR
+153 ELKR

-168 EEHILEEAKKNARIE
+168 EEHILSEAKKNARIE
-183 EVSKKSKKGHI
+183 EVSKKSKNGHI

-208 ELVAFAGGKGEG
+208 ELVSFPGGKGEG

-233 FEDQLIGTKKDEEKE
+233 FEEQLVGTKKDEEKE
-248 INVKFPKEYHAK
+248 ISVKFPEEYH
-260 ELAGKDAIFKVKINT
+260 
-275 VKEEIVPKIDEELAK
+275 AK

-318 ELEVQAGDKVLES
+318 ELEVQAGDKVLED

-372 LHDEYEK
+372 LHEEYEK

-396 KEKLVVEDKEI
+396 KEKLTVEDKEI

-427 RKYEPL
+427 RQYEPL

-456 TK
+456 KK